1 MGSDSWL
8 GRPGHARGAPS
19 TFGPRGGAGDLKGK
33 YPSENLLERGEYREK
48 RVNRKNAS
56 CFVISRLFQSLKSVK
71 GKDISDMN
79 RIDGW
84 LSELGTALRESR
96 KAYQLTQEE
105 LGELV
110 GVSDRTVRDVELGT
124 GKASFSTVL
133 ELLSAVG
140 LRVEVVNA

>member
-1 MGSDSWL
+1 
-8 GRPGHARGAPS
+8 
-19 TFGPRGGAGDLKGK
+19 
-33 YPSENLLERGEYREK
+33 
-48 RVNRKNAS
+48 
-56 CFVISRLFQSLKSVK
+56 
-71 GKDISDMN
+71 MN

-84 LSELGTALRESR
+84 LSELGTALREIR

>member
-1 MGSDSWL
+1 MVGE
-8 GRPGHARGAPS
+8 PGVRRGYFVNLRAAWRCGVFEREISFRKRTGARGMLGEMGKS
-19 TFGPRGGAGDLKGK
+19 EKYFLFFGFEAILGF
-33 YPSENLLERGEYREK
+33 EK
-48 RVNRKNAS
+48 
-56 CFVISRLFQSLKSVK
+56 CK

-79 RIDGW
+79 RVDGW
-84 LSELGTALRESR
+84 LTELGTALRENR